1 MMLAALTFVL
11 VFAFP
16 AWGRQPL
23 ARVPRVLRA
32 PQREP
37 APRRV
42 RQGERRAPRQAR
54 ALQAPPLVRPPQGTL
69 PRRATAELNR
79 MLPSATKARRRSR
92 LTCLHKTPTSLT
104 GTPSGCA
111 SRPPALAPRE
121 QRVPLP
127 TPRVRQQGRPPDPA
141 PVQRTLLQMRPTQA
155 IAPRLGTM

>member
-37 APRRV
+37 
-42 RQGERRAPRQAR
+42 

-111 SRPPALAPRE
+111 SRPPALAPRV
-121 QRVPLP
+121 Q
-127 TPRVRQQGRPPDPA
+127 QQGRPPDPA